1 MKYNL
6 TTATGKNSTKSIDLS
21 DAVFAR
27 EFNEALIHQ
36 VITAHLAGA
45 RAGTHAQKTRADVS
59 GGGCKP
65 WKQKGSGRARAGTI
79 RSPLWRGG
87 GKVFAAITS
96 DYSQKVNKKMHNS
109 AIRSILSELVRQE
122 RLLVLDSFEISA
134 PKTKEL
140 AQKLDK
146 LGASKALIVTD
157 KIDDN
162 LYLSSRNLKNVQVCN
177 ANRIDPVNLVGVEKV
192 LMTVEAIKQIEEML
206 S

>member
-1 MKYNL
+1 
-6 TTATGKNSTKSIDLS
+6 
-21 DAVFAR
+21 
-27 EFNEALIHQ
+27 
-36 VITAHLAGA
+36 
-45 RAGTHAQKTRADVS
+45 
-59 GGGCKP
+59 
-65 WKQKGSGRARAGTI
+65 
-79 RSPLWRGG
+79 
-87 GKVFAAITS
+87 
-96 DYSQKVNKKMHNS
+96 MHNS